1 MKLERRTKRVSA
13 KGRDKVRL
21 DDEKGKK
28 GGTRRPSTL
37 GTFKKAGERTDEQDE
52 YDTFFRLADEK
63 SWVEEVLPD
72 GAEVLDIAQFFI
84 PCGGN
89 EPISK
94 FLNVWENP

>member
-1 MKLERRTKRVSA
+1 MLR
-13 KGRDKVRL
+13 
-21 DDEKGKK
+21 
-28 GGTRRPSTL
+28 
-37 GTFKKAGERTDEQDE
+37 KAGQDE
-52 YDTFFRLADEK
+52 YNTFFRLADEK